1 MHFRPRLS
9 TAALLLGCAILADAS
24 PAVAATL
31 VVANKAEATVSLID
45 LDSGKVVATLPTGR
59 GPHEVGIS
67 ADGTRALVTNYGQ
80 RGAPGSSL
88 TLIDVPRA
96 EVIGTIELGDYRKP
110 HGVVWLADGHH
121 ALVTVEDAQA
131 LLEVDVDT
139 GRVTAAIDTGQEV
152 SHMLALGDG
161 RAFVANIGSGSVTV
175 IDLDKG
181 ERVANVSTGDG
192 AEGVAVAAGGR
203 QVWITNRA
211 ADTVT
216 VLDAAS
222 LEVLASFESKG
233 FPIRATATA
242 GGEVLVTRASAG
254 DMMVYDTAELG
265 KGRRVAFD
273 LKASGFEGRLF
284 GDRFGDSSVPIG
296 VVVDGEGERAWVA
309 HANADVITEVDVE
322 SGAILRLLTAGKEP
336 DGMGY
341 SPRTV
346 APSDT
351 DTGSSSPDHRQ
362 QTPQPIIGSSP

>member
-1 MHFRPRLS
+1 
-9 TAALLLGCAILADAS
+9 
-24 PAVAATL
+24 
-31 VVANKAEATVSLID
+31 
-45 LDSGKVVATLPTGR
+45 VVATLPTGR

-67 ADGTRALVTNYGQ
+67 ADGTRAMVTNYGQ
-80 RGAPGSSL
+80 REPGSSL

-96 EVIGTIELGDYRKP
+96 EVIGTIDLGDYRRP
-110 HGVVWLADGHH
+110 HGVVWLTDGRRV
-121 ALVTVEDAQA
+121 LVTAEDDKA
-131 LLEVDVDT
+131 LLEVDVDQAK
-139 GRVTAAIDTGQEV
+139 VTAAIDTGQEV
-152 SHMLALGDG
+152 SHMLALGGG

-175 IDLDKG
+175 IDLD
-181 ERVANVSTGDG
+181 EAQRLANVPTGDG

-211 ADTVT
+211 ADTIT

-222 LEVLASFESKG
+222 LEVLASFESEG

-242 GGEVLVTRASAG
+242 GGEVLVTRARAG
-254 DMMVYDTAELG
+254 DLMVYDTAELG

-296 VVVDGEGERAWVA
+296 VVVDGEGKRAWIA

-322 SGAILRLLTAGKEP
+322 KGEILRLLTAGKEP

-341 SPRTV
+341 SPLAAGGHGV
-346 APSDT
+346 GGDE
-351 DTGSSSPDHRQ
+351 
-362 QTPQPIIGSSP
+362 